1 MSGGVCVVG
10 SINLDLVVAVERLP
24 APGETVV
31 GGDHEALPGGKGA
44 NQAVAAARLGR
55 QTALVG
61 RVGDDDAGR
70 RLVAALRAEGVDVS
84 AVAVDPAAPTGI
96 ALIAVDARGE
106 NAIVV
111 SPGANAR
118 VAADDV
124 ERARESLAGAGVTL
138 LQQEIPADAVAAAV
152 RVSRGLVVLNPAPAR
167 PVPRDLLERV
177 DVLVPNRG
185 ELAALAGAAPPAG
198 AGEAAALA
206 ASLDGPRAI
215 VVTLGAAG
223 AVVVAD
229 GRSERVPA
237 PDVEVVDTTG
247 AGDAFCGALADALA
261 RGAEVVE
268 ATRHAVRAASLSVRR
283 RGAQAGMPTA
293 AELG

>member
-10 SINLDLVVAVERLP
+10 SVNLDLVVAVERLP

-124 ERARESLAGAGVTL
+124 ERARESLAG
-138 LQQEIPADAVAAAV
+138 
-152 RVSRGLVVLNPAPAR
+152 
-167 PVPRDLLERV
+167 
-177 DVLVPNRG
+177 
-185 ELAALAGAAPPAG
+185 
-198 AGEAAALA
+198 
-206 ASLDGPRAI
+206 
-215 VVTLGAAG
+215 
-223 AVVVAD
+223 
-229 GRSERVPA
+229 
-237 PDVEVVDTTG
+237 
-247 AGDAFCGALADALA
+247 
-261 RGAEVVE
+261 
-268 ATRHAVRAASLSVRR
+268 
-283 RGAQAGMPTA
+283 
-293 AELG
+293 